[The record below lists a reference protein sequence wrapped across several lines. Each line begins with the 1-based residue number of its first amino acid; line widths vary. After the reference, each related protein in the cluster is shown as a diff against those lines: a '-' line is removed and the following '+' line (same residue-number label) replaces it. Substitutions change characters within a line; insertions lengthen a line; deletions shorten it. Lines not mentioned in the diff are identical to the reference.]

1 MEQAGG
7 WILRHRLVGRQGRAW
22 GSQSLVQATD
32 IRFLASAHL
41 LNAEGRAHVQACLL
55 LREGLD
61 LFSGPSQHAHLLRK
75 SHYLRSHQ
83 AQDPRLWSM
92 GRDCGDEGRS
102 CTGTQR
108 AAEPCPGPPGRDVEP
123 SPGQQAL
130 RSSGQSRAA
139 GPGPLCRCP
148 TQLLACLCLHICEAG
163 MCSVPCLSHWVY
175 PSLKTQQRTPTMCP
189 A

>member
-1 MEQAGG
+1 M
-7 WILRHRLVGRQGRAW
+7 VGRQGRAW

-41 LNAEGRAHVQACLL
+41 LNTEGRAHVQACLL

-75 SHYLRSHQ
+75 PAVPLRKESPGTRPQGSGTWAEIAVMKVEGVQGHRGLLSLVLGHLEEMG
-83 AQDPRLWSM
+83 AQ
-92 GRDCGDEGRS
+92 
-102 CTGTQR
+102 
-108 AAEPCPGPPGRDVEP
+108 
-123 SPGQQAL
+123 PGQQHL
-130 RSSGQSRAA
+130 RSSGQSQAA

-148 TQLLACLCLHICEAG
+148 TQLLACRCLHICEAG

-175 PSLKTQQRTPTMCP
+175 PLLNIQQGTSTMCP